1 MFAAS
6 VNRSTA
12 RFLAGVRT
20 DLVFLTSSHFQR
32 SNRRPPRIKSTI
44 EGEHGRQHSIMQHSE
59 DRILTTHTGSLPR
72 PSGLTELYVRR
83 ARGEV
88 VDPNELDAAGRA
100 ALGWIV
106 PKQIAAGIDIGNN
119 GEQQREGFFLYL
131 RHRMTGFGGTWRRW
145 PRGDVERYPAFKAM
159 LEQQLAVTKAVSNF
173 LPPKAIGEVRYTGA
187 ALVARECADFRAV
200 LDAIG
205 EQKAGGGFVEP
216 FLTAPSPGIVAAAIR
231 NEHYDSEEAYLEAL
245 GRALQVEYET
255 IVGQGF
261 LLQLDCPDLALERH
275 VSFHDRPLA
284 EFLGFVERVVATI
297 NVALISVPADRVRL
311 HVCWGN
317 YEGPHDCD
325 VPLDEILPLLRQAR
339 VGALVLPFANP
350 RHAHEVR
357 CLQSLADNQ
366 LIVAGVIDS
375 VTNFVEH
382 PEVVAE
388 RIERV
393 ARAVGS
399 PQRVIAGTDCGFDT
413 SAGMGRVA
421 VDVVWAKLA
430 ALRDG
435 ARIASN
441 RLFSTVT

>member
-1 MFAAS
+1 M
-6 VNRSTA
+6 
-12 RFLAGVRT
+12 
-20 DLVFLTSSHFQR
+20 
-32 SNRRPPRIKSTI
+32 
-44 EGEHGRQHSIMQHSE
+44 RQSDH
-59 DRILTTHTGSLPR
+59 RILTTHTGSLPR
-72 PSGLTELYVRR
+72 PPHLTELYVRR
-83 ARGEV
+83 ARGEA
-88 VDPNELDAAGRA
+88 VDANDLDTAGRA
-100 ALGWIV
+100 ALDWIV
-106 PKQIAAGIDIGNN
+106 PKQIAAGIDVGNN

-131 RHRMTGFGGTWRRW
+131 RHRMSGFGGAWRRW

-159 LEQQLAVTKAVSNF
+159 LEQQLAASRAVSNF
-173 LPPKAIGEVRYTGA
+173 LPPKAIGDVRYTGS
-187 ALVARECADFRAV
+187 ALIERECTDFRAV
-200 LDAIG
+200 LDALG
-205 EQKAGGGFVEP
+205 ARNDGSGFVEP

-231 NEHYDSEEAYLEAL
+231 NEHYDSEDAYLQAL

-255 IVGQGF
+255 IVRHGF

-275 VSFHDRPLA
+275 VSFQDRPLA

-297 NVALISVPADRVRL
+297 NMALATVPAERVRL

-357 CLQSLADNQ
+357 CLQTQPLADNQ
-366 LIVAGVIDS
+366 IIVAGVIDS

-393 ARAVGS
+393 AHAVGG

-421 VDVVWAKLA
+421 ADVVWAKLA

-435 ARIASN
+435 ARMASR
-441 RLFSTVT
+441 RLFSSA